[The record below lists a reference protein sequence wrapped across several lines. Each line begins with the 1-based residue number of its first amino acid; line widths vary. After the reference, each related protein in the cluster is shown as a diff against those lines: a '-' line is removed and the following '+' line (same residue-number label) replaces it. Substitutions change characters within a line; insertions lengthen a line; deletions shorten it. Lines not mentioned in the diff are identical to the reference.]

1 MTAARDLFPA
11 VLLLVFVIAAVLA
24 INSYQARAQDL
35 GGHPFPDCSEGEKI
49 PCGSNIGACEQGIRT
64 CQDGQWGDCV
74 GDTDPETEICTNGLD
89 DDCDGM
95 VDECGSFLWMIMVGI
110 GLLIFAT
117 GIAVAKKWTD

>member
-1 MTAARDLFPA
+1 MTAARSIFPA
-11 VLLLVFVIAAVLA
+11 VLLLVIAAALA
-24 INSYQARAQDL
+24 ANSYQARAQYFEE
-35 GGHPFPDCSEGEKI
+35 HPFTDCAEGEKI

-74 GDTDPETEICTNGLD
+74 GDTGPVTEICTNNVD

-95 VDECGSFLWMIMVGI
+95 VDECGTFLWMIMIGI
-110 GLLIFAT
+110 GMLIFGV